1 MGRMIFVLAVGVP
14 FWISANLRI
23 QGAEGVD
30 AKILAGSWVCVSVE
44 TGGERKPEEVAK
56 QLRLT
61 LTADRYKTELGE
73 QVLFDSTYTV
83 DLKKTPAQID
93 IIGTEGEFKGKAAL
107 GLFKLERDTLTM
119 CYVMPGNERPVGFE
133 SPKGSGV
140 TLVVWRRK

>member
-1 MGRMIFVLAVGVP
+1 MNRLGFSMVGIFV
-14 FWISANLRI
+14 IYSAAMSGT
-23 QGAEGVD
+23 GAEGVS
-30 AKILAGSWVCVSVE
+30 AKSLEGSWACVTVE
-44 TGGERKPEEVAK
+44 TGGERKPDDVAK

-61 LTADRYKTELGE
+61 LTAVRYKTEFGE

-83 DLKKTPAQID
+83 DLAKSPAEID

-107 GLFKLERDTLTM
+107 GLLKLEGDTLTM
-119 CYVMPGNERPVGFE
+119 CYVMPGGMRPSGFE